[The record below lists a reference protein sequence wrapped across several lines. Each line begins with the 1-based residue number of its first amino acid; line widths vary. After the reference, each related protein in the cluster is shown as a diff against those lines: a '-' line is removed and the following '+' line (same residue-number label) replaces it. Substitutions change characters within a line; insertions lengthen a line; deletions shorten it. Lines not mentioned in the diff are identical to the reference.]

1 MSVKRRKLSEN
12 NDVYALI
19 LQPTKEKLVIRLSL
33 FRFNQKMQSRC
44 EPRLHFFYEPLA
56 NSDFF
61 RIFAFPS
68 AVTEFQRFKPG
79 GVGEWLKPAV
89 C

>member
-1 MSVKRRKLSEN
+1 MSVKRRKSSEN

-44 EPRLHFFYEPLA
+44 EPRLHFFMNRLLTLIFFVYLHSRPL
-56 NSDFF
+56 
-61 RIFAFPS
+61 
-68 AVTEFQRFKPG
+68 
-79 GVGEWLKPAV
+79 
-89 C
+89 